1 MQKYTHTKLQRIWT
15 NYEQIYKTKMK
26 MQIMKVAVMALFFTS
41 CPVQSNY
48 EKAIADFVQTDRSG
62 TWTDLKFKVIEM
74 GEPTDITVGDSIK
87 ILTDKFESDKEKYL
101 NNLKSSIARSTASRD
116 KESFSSMKEFY
127 QKQID
132 KNQTLLDSISKT
144 AVVLPEAYV
153 NVPESKVLAKEIE
166 CRFSIVPPMYN
177 NGARQEM
184 TEKFMLNAA
193 GDKCYRMTHSKTK
206 K

>member
-1 MQKYTHTKLQRIWT
+1 
-15 NYEQIYKTKMK
+15 
-26 MQIMKVAVMALFFTS
+26 MQIMKLAVMALFLTG
-41 CPVQSNY
+41 CTVQSNY

-62 TWTDLKFKVIEM
+62 TWTDMKFKVIEM
-74 GEPTDITVGDSIK
+74 GKPTDITVGDSIK
-87 ILTDKFESDKEKYL
+87 ILTDKFETDKEKYISS
-101 NNLKSSIARSTASRD
+101 LKNSIGRNTASRD
-116 KESFSSMKEFY
+116 KESFASMKEFY

-132 KNQTLLDSISKT
+132 KNQALLDSISKT
-144 AVVLPEAYV
+144 TVVLPEAYV

-166 CRFSIVPPMYN
+166 CKFSIVPPMYN

-184 TEKFMLNAA
+184 TEKFLLNAA

>member
-1 MQKYTHTKLQRIWT
+1 MQKYTHTKLQRIRT

-26 MQIMKVAVMALFFTS
+26 VQIMKAAVMALFLTGCVS
-41 CPVQSNY
+41 NNNY

-87 ILTDKFESDKEKYL
+87 ILTDKFETDKEKYIS
-101 NNLKSSIARSTASRD
+101 NLKSSIERNTTSLD
-116 KESFSSMKEFY
+116 KERFASMKEFY

-132 KNQTLLDSISKT
+132 KNQTILDSISKT
-144 AVVLPEAYV
+144 TVVLPEAYV

-166 CRFSIVPPMYN
+166 CRFSIIPPMYN

>member
-1 MQKYTHTKLQRIWT
+1 
-15 NYEQIYKTKMK
+15 
-26 MQIMKVAVMALFFTS
+26 MQIMKLAVMALFFTG
-41 CPVQSNY
+41 CAVQSNY

-62 TWTDLKFKVIEM
+62 KWTDMKFKVIEI

-87 ILTDKFESDKEKYL
+87 ILTDKFESDKEKYF
-101 NNLKSSIARSTASRD
+101 NNLKSSIERCTASRE

-132 KNQTLLDSISKT
+132 KNQTLLDSLLKT
-144 AVVLPEAYV
+144 TVVLPEAYV

-166 CRFSIVPPMYN
+166 CKFSIVPPMYN
-177 NGARQEM
+177 NDARQEM

>member
-1 MQKYTHTKLQRIWT
+1 MQKYTHTKLQRIRT

-26 MQIMKVAVMALFFTS
+26 VQIMRAAVMALFLTGCVS
-41 CPVQSNY
+41 NNNY

-87 ILTDKFESDKEKYL
+87 ILTDKFETDKEKYIS
-101 NNLKSSIARSTASRD
+101 NLKSSIERNTTSLD
-116 KESFSSMKEFY
+116 KERFASMKEFY

-132 KNQTLLDSISKT
+132 KNQTILDSISKT
-144 AVVLPEAYV
+144 TVVLPEAYV
-153 NVPESKVLAKEIE
+153 NVSESKVLAKEIE
-166 CRFSIVPPMYN
+166 CRFSIIPPMYN

>member
-1 MQKYTHTKLQRIWT
+1 
-15 NYEQIYKTKMK
+15 MK
-26 MQIMKVAVMALFFTS
+26 MQIMKVAVMALVMALFFTS
-41 CPVQSNY
+41 CAVQSNY

-62 TWTDLKFKVIEM
+62 TWTDLKFKIIEM
-74 GEPTDITVGDSIK
+74 GEPTNITVGDSIK
-87 ILTDKFESDKEKYL
+87 ILTDKFESNKEKYL

-184 TEKFMLNAA
+184 TEKFMLNAT

>member
-1 MQKYTHTKLQRIWT
+1 
-15 NYEQIYKTKMK
+15 

>member
-1 MQKYTHTKLQRIWT
+1 MQKYTHTKLQRIRT

-26 MQIMKVAVMALFFTS
+26 VQIMKAAVMALFLTGCVS
-41 CPVQSNY
+41 NNNY

-87 ILTDKFESDKEKYL
+87 ILTDKFETDKEKYIS
-101 NNLKSSIARSTASRD
+101 NLKSSIERSTTSLD
-116 KESFSSMKEFY
+116 KERFASMKEFY

-132 KNQTLLDSISKT
+132 KNQTILDSISKT
-144 AVVLPEAYV
+144 TVVLPEAYV

-166 CRFSIVPPMYN
+166 CRFSIIPPMYN

>member
-1 MQKYTHTKLQRIWT
+1 
-15 NYEQIYKTKMK
+15 MK
-26 MQIMKVAVMALFFTS
+26 RNFINAAIAAFLLTG
-41 CPVQSNY
+41 CAVQSNY

-62 TWTDLKFKVIEM
+62 TWTDMKFKVIEI

-101 NNLKSSIARSTASRD
+101 NNLKSSIERSTASRD

-132 KNQTLLDSISKT
+132 KNQTLLDSLLKT
-144 AVVLPEAYV
+144 TVVLPEAYV

-166 CRFSIVPPMYN
+166 CKFSIVPPMYN
-177 NGARQEM
+177 NDARQEM

>member
-1 MQKYTHTKLQRIWT
+1 
-15 NYEQIYKTKMK
+15 
-26 MQIMKVAVMALFFTS
+26 MQIMKLAVMALFLTG
-41 CPVQSNY
+41 CAVQSNY

-62 TWTDLKFKVIEM
+62 TWTDMKFKVIEM

-87 ILTDKFESDKEKYL
+87 ILTDKFETDKEKYI
-101 NNLKSSIARSTASRD
+101 SSLRNSIERNTASRD
-116 KESFSSMKEFY
+116 KESFASMKEFY

-132 KNQTLLDSISKT
+132 KNQMILDSISKT
-144 AVVLPEAYV
+144 TVVLPEAYV

-166 CRFSIVPPMYN
+166 CKFSIVPPMYN

-184 TEKFMLNAA
+184 TEKFLLNAA
-193 GDKCYRMTHSKTK
+193 GDKCYRMTHTKTK